1 LVKYGRCCHQ
11 KNVYPA
17 SATSVSLS
25 ERKIVLLGKT
35 GDGKSSAGN
44 TILGKNVFSTKASA
58 NSVTDKCVS
67 AAGMLDGRKITVI
80 DTPGFFDTD
89 RDEEEIKSEIVK
101 ALTHC
106 APGINAFVMV
116 LKVGRYTRQE
126 NEVVQKILNTF
137 KDEHLLKHTV
147 ILFTFGDQLEDQT
160 IEEFVKASSQ
170 LQELVDKC
178 GGRSSE
184 SLPERRIVL
193 LGKTGDGKSSTGNT
207 ILGKY
212 LFSSA
217 ASPASVTTECAS
229 SENTV
234 DGRKIRVI
242 DTPGFFDTDQD
253 DKKIKHE
260 IIRCMIECAP
270 AIDALVILLKAGRY
284 TIQEMETVDTIEFVQ
299 KSPKLQELVDKCG
312 GRCNVID
319 NEYWNDCDSGYKS
332 NRVQVKNLLDKID
345 EMVEVN
351 GRYTNDMLKK
361 MDKRIQEEIDKNI
374 TKTIQYNTTIQY
386 IVQQNKP
393 LSLQEKREKAKRI
406 VLKEYVKR
414 LAGVTAGTLMGAF
427 LGIGVAVASVVT
439 LLQPENLPTCHSL
452 SYVIF
457 NAKMTLSE
465 MSVMGYG

>member
-1 LVKYGRCCHQ
+1 MPLIGC
-11 KNVYPA
+11 
-17 SATSVSLS
+17 
-25 ERKIVLLGKT
+25 
-35 GDGKSSAGN
+35 
-44 TILGKNVFSTKASA
+44 
-58 NSVTDKCVS
+58 
-67 AAGMLDGRKITVI
+67 
-80 DTPGFFDTD
+80 
-89 RDEEEIKSEIVK
+89 
-101 ALTHC
+101 
-106 APGINAFVMV
+106 
-116 LKVGRYTRQE
+116 
-126 NEVVQKILNTF
+126 
-137 KDEHLLKHTV
+137 
-147 ILFTFGDQLEDQT
+147 
-160 IEEFVKASSQ
+160 
-170 LQELVDKC
+170 
-178 GGRSSE
+178 SSE

-386 IVQQNKP
+386 I
-393 LSLQEKREKAKRI
+393 KREKAKRI

-439 LLQPENLPTCHSL
+439 LLQPENLPT
-452 SYVIF
+452 VIPTVVTLYLKGNMHTGEIGPDVKAGITAAAAGVF
-457 NAKMTLSE
+457 LGAPPLLGAVVGGVNGYKAAKEADSVCDAVKRAAADACAENITHMICNLHE
-465 MSVMGYG
+465 MNENLQSV